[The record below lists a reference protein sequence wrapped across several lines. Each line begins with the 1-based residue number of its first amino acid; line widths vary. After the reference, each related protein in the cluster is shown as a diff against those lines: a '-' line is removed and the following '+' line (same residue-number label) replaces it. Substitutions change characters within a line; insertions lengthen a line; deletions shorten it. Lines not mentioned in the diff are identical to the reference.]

1 MAATPRT
8 GHAATDAPTA
18 PTERASTATR
28 CADASGLLRRTAFT
42 SEERSV
48 SRARAFVREVVA
60 GFPAEL
66 VADAELLVSEL
77 ATNAVL
83 HGSVYGGMF
92 GVVVRPS
99 AGWVYVAV
107 IDCGGRTVPQ
117 VVEAGAE
124 SVSCRGLAMVAKLAA
139 DWGVVRE
146 PGFGHRVWFGL
157 ASDRYGESVCEA

>member
-1 MAATPRT
+1 M
-8 GHAATDAPTA
+8 
-18 PTERASTATR
+18 TATAGTGVTAR
-28 CADASGLLRRTAFT
+28 RVDVGGLVRRTAFV
-42 SEERSV
+42 SEDRSV
-48 SRARAFVREVVA
+48 GRARAFVREVAA

-117 VVEAGAE
+117 VVGAGAGA
-124 SVSCRGLAMVAKLAA
+124 VSCRGLAMVAELAGK
-139 DWGVVRE
+139 WGVAKE

-157 ASDRYGESVCEA
+157 ASDRYGDSVCEV